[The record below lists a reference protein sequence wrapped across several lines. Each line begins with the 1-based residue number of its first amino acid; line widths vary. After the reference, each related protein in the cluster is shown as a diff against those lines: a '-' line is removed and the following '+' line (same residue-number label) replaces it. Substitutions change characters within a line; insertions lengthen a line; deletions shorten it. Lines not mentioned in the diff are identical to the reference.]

1 MYKTKFIFVLI
12 AVLILCGCR
21 SDEYYKDKAADSARE
36 FLFDE
41 FESMTPE
48 NKAYIKYTYPEIL
61 VAPILGNYSQFCF
74 AWNLPSPK
82 ITLLVYGTSKDN
94 FRAWFPV
101 RILVKEYTEQEEK
114 TEADVVLEKP
124 GRLEEPSMRVPVRT
138 NMQ

>member
-12 AVLILCGCR
+12 ISLFLYGCR

-48 NKAYIKYTYPEIL
+48 NKAYIKYTYPKIL
-61 VAPILGNYSQFCF
+61 VAPVLGDYSQFCF

-82 ITLLVYGTSKDN
+82 ITLLVYGTSKDDLK
-94 FRAWFPV
+94 AWFPV
-101 RILVKEYTEQEEK
+101 RIIVKKYTEQEEK
-114 TEADVVLEKP
+114 TETDVVLERP
-124 GRLEEPSMRVPVRT
+124 ERLEEPNIPVPVRT
-138 NMQ
+138 NM